1 MPETTSPPPPTPDF
15 ERVLAIFEELRRQH
29 DPKRAAAERAER
41 EALVAK
47 YPGQFVAYLDEWDG
61 EHLTR
66 RVLAASPS
74 IAEVHAQLRAQPD
87 LEAFRHTMVVT
98 QIRDPEDDAI
108 WVPSCTI
115 ESIED
120 EPQQE
125 AGDGGSRIP
134 G

>member
-1 MPETTSPPPPTPDF
+1 MSESHSTVPPVPDSD
-15 ERVLAIFEELRRQH
+15 RVLAIFGELQRQRE
-29 DPKRAAAERAER
+29 PKRAAAERAER
-41 EALVAK
+41 EILVAK
-47 YPGQFVAYLDEWDG
+47 YPGQYVAYLDEWDG

-66 RVLAASPS
+66 AVLAASRS
-74 IAEVHAQLRAQPD
+74 IAEVHAQLRALPNI
-87 LEAFRHTMVVT
+87 EAIRHTMVVT

-108 WVPSCTI
+108 SVPWFTI

-134 G
+134 S